1 MQSLWKVRQH
11 NLQKEEI
18 LKQELKLNWVLAKIL
33 VNRGIDTP
41 EKARFFLEAK
51 LADLENPYKLR
62 DMGKAVT
69 RIKRALEQ
77 KERIL
82 VYGDYDVDG
91 ITSSSILVTEL
102 RKKGGIVQY
111 YIPNRLT
118 EGYGL
123 NREAI
128 KNAIDQNI
136 DLIITVD
143 CGINSYEE
151 VRMANN
157 AGIDVIITDH
167 HEPQDKLPEAVAVIN
182 PKRSDCDYPFK
193 ELAGVGVAFKLI
205 QALSYNGK
213 WDKEL
218 NDYLALTAI
227 GTVADIMPLRDENR
241 IIVKHGLKN
250 IVTTTNLG
258 LNTLIQ
264 QVGLGDGEIN
274 TGHIGFVIG
283 PRLNAAG
290 RLGNASDAIELF
302 LTHDYERALA
312 IVKKLENLNK
322 ERQRIEDRILSG
334 AEKLIEEIDL
344 DEETIIVLYSE
355 EWHEGVIGIVASK
368 ITEKF
373 NRPTILFAL
382 KEDVGKGS
390 GRSIASFNLFEN
402 LCKCETLLEKFGGHE
417 LAAGLT
423 IKPENIP
430 IFKEK
435 INREA
440 SKVLKPRDLIPEIII
455 DAVIPFEAISYKL
468 VTDLERLKPF
478 GPGNPKPLF
487 LINNLPVTNHT
498 WIGVDN
504 RHLKIFSKRIEGIGF
519 HMDKYKAQIRT
530 PDVINTVATIELNE
544 WNGNIKPQL
553 VLKDIKFPKQVYK
566 SLREKCVEAILTE
579 NENHNKYQH
588 CEKKLNI
595 IDNRNCSDRFD
606 YLKTILCSEKKQCI
620 LINSPD
626 EAWDLYN
633 RLTGDLAYYNINF
646 YNLNKM
652 MGIENRERTTILVD
666 PLGKQEINKIDDL
679 IFYDIS
685 FSETMFKKQLSN
697 YKSANIHLIFNKTA
711 FKKNLK
717 FLKHIF
723 PRREF
728 LRYVFKF
735 LKHNKKEIYNFD
747 NVVKLLESRTKHPVN
762 TIHTALKIF
771 KEINIIKF
779 VGDSNFVFIP
789 PKNKIDLNTSKTY
802 NSITH
807 RLLEYEKFG
816 RKILTEKLKLDKI
829 FF

>member
-1 MQSLWKVRQH
+1 LQSLWKVRQH
-11 NLQKEEI
+11 NFQKEEI

-41 EKARFFLEAK
+41 EKASFFLEAK

-91 ITSSSILVTEL
+91 IASSSILVTEL

-123 NREAI
+123 NKEAI

-182 PKRSDCDYPFK
+182 PKRRDCNYPFK

-250 IVTTTNLG
+250 IVTTRNLG

-264 QVGLGDGEIN
+264 QAGLGDGEIN
-274 TGHIGFVIG
+274 TGHVGFVIG

-302 LTHDYERALA
+302 LTHDYERALK
-312 IVKKLENLNK
+312 IVNKLENLNK
-322 ERQRIEDRILSG
+322 ERQHIESMILKG
-334 AEKLIEEIDL
+334 AEKLVEEINL
-344 DEETIIVLYSE
+344 DKETIIVLHSE

-390 GRSIASFNLFEN
+390 GRSIAAFNLFEN
-402 LCKCETLLEKFGGHE
+402 LCKCKTLLEKFGGHE

-423 IKPENIP
+423 IKPENIS
-430 IFKEK
+430 IFREK

-440 SKVLKPRDLIPEIII
+440 SKILKSRDLIPEIII
-455 DAVIPFEAISYKL
+455 DAVIPFGAISYKL
-468 VTDLERLKPF
+468 ATDLERLKPF

-487 LINNLPVTNHT
+487 LINNLPITNHA
-498 WIGVDN
+498 WIGADN
-504 RHLKIFSKRIEGIGF
+504 RHLKVFSKGIEGIGF
-519 HMDKYKAQIRT
+519 YMDKYKAQIQT
-530 PDVINTVATIELNE
+530 PDVINTVVTIELNE
-544 WNGNIKPQL
+544 WNGCIKPQL

-566 SLREKCVEAILTE
+566 SFREKCIEAILTE
-579 NENHNKYQH
+579 NETHYQYQY
-588 CEKKLNI
+588 CGKKLNI
-595 IDNRNCSDRFD
+595 IDNRNCSDRFM
-606 YLKTILCSEKKQCI
+606 YLRNVLCQGKKQCI
-620 LINSPD
+620 LINSP
-626 EAWDLYN
+626 EEGWNLYN
-633 RLTGDLAYYNINF
+633 RLTGDLAYYNIDF

-652 MGIENRERTTILVD
+652 MGIENKESATILID
-666 PLGKQEINKIDDL
+666 PLGKEKIDGIDDL

-685 FSETMFKKQLSN
+685 FSETMFKKQLYS
-697 YKSANIHLIFNKTA
+697 YKSANIYLIFNKTA
-711 FKKNLK
+711 FKENLK
-717 FLKHIF
+717 FLKYIF
-723 PRREF
+723 PQREF

-735 LKHNKKEIYNFD
+735 LKHNKKETYNFD
-747 NVVKLLESRTKHPVN
+747 NVVKLLKFKTKHPIN

-771 KEINIIKF
+771 EEISIVKFINDSKF
-779 VGDSNFVFIP
+779 VFMP

-802 NSITH
+802 RSIVH
-807 RLLEYEKFG
+807 KLLKYEKFG
-816 RKILTEKLKLDKI
+816 RKILTEKLEKI